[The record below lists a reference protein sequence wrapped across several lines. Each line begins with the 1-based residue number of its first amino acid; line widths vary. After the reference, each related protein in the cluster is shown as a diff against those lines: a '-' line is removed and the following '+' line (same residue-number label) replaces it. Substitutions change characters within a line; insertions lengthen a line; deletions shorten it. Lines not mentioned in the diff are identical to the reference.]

1 MSLSP
6 QAADHHDRMNLV
18 WRTLIAPHMPDWK
31 AEINVFVSYE
41 KMHGIESSSHEV
53 SDAIVH
59 MTATVP
65 AEFLETRDGVR
76 GVRFEADGY
85 RMGPAGDH

>member
-6 QAADHHDRMNLV
+6 EAKAHYDRMHLV
-18 WRTLIAPHMPDWK
+18 WDTLLKPHMPDWK
-31 AEINVFVSYE
+31 AEINVFVPYE
-41 KMHGIESSSHEV
+41 NMHAIESSSPEV
-53 SDAIVH
+53 SEVISF
-59 MTATVP
+59 MTSTVP